1 MVAPAATRRPTWFS
15 PAWSALIDPP
25 RDEVKSA
32 VRLCRVAGIR
42 PVVITGDH
50 PATALAIARE
60 LGITGPADRTVTGA
74 ELDALGDADLSAAV
88 DRISVYA
95 RVSAEHKLRIVRAWK
110 ARGDIV
116 AMTGDGVNDAPALK
130 AADIG
135 IAMGLTGTDVTKESS
150 DMVLTDDNFAS
161 IVSAVEEGRGIFAN
175 IQKFVHYLLA
185 CNTGEVFLMLAA
197 ALAGWPAPLTVTQLL
212 WLNLVTDGLPALAL
226 GLEPTE
232 RDAMRR
238 PPRPPRESVL
248 SARRGVLIVLQGIL
262 IAAVSVAG
270 FAATLGEGLAHARAV
285 TLCVMALAQLFFA
298 FGCRSQRATLLELGP
313 FTNPALFGA
322 VAVSGLLQLAVVSI
336 PFARPVLDI
345 ATNPLREWALILS
358 LALTPVTLLELSKLI
373 GAAFRANRSTSR
385 TIDDEAARA
394 TG

>member
-1 MVAPAATRRPTWFS
+1 
-15 PAWSALIDPP
+15 
-25 RDEVKSA
+25 
-32 VRLCRVAGIR
+32 
-42 PVVITGDH
+42 
-50 PATALAIARE
+50 
-60 LGITGPADRTVTGA
+60 
-74 ELDALGDADLSAAV
+74 
-88 DRISVYA
+88 
-95 RVSAEHKLRIVRAWK
+95 
-110 ARGDIV
+110 
-116 AMTGDGVNDAPALK
+116 MTGDGVNDAPALK

-135 IAMGLTGTDVTKESS
+135 IAMGLTGSDVTKESS

-197 ALAGWPAPLTVTQLL
+197 ALAGWPAPLTVAQLL

-248 SARRGVLIVLQGIL
+248 SAGRGVLIVLQGIL

-298 FGCRSQRATLLELGP
+298 FGCRSRPRRSWSWARSPIPPSSAPSRSRACSSSPWSHSPSPVP
-313 FTNPALFGA
+313 F
-322 VAVSGLLQLAVVSI
+322 
-336 PFARPVLDI
+336 
-345 ATNPLREWALILS
+345 
-358 LALTPVTLLELSKLI
+358 
-373 GAAFRANRSTSR
+373 STSR
-385 TIDDEAARA
+385 PTPFAN
-394 TG
+394 GH